1 MLSAVITKI
10 IGALFKIPLTNL
22 LGGTGMGYFSCAY
35 GLFLPVYAVSVTG
48 LPTAVAKLVAEN
60 AAFGRYANARKIK
73 RVSLILFSLIGI
85 ISAGLMILTA
95 GFFSEHIVETPLAK
109 PAVLAI
115 APSVFF
121 GCIMSVYRGYYEGL
135 RNMYPTAVSQVTEAL
150 VKLTAGLLCCKLVMD
165 FAVASPERF
174 LEIISKLQPVENLTA
189 GDLMLPYGAAAAVAG
204 VTLSSFGGMIFLILR
219 HKLRGDGISSAV
231 TAENKHTDSGKD
243 LLKALIRILV
253 PVALGS
259 LVTNLTSLI
268 DLATIVRCL
277 NSAIEKAPEYF
288 IGISVPM
295 AEMPTF
301 IYGSF
306 TGLTLTVFNLVPS
319 FTNMFGK
326 GILPSL
332 AEAWAVKDRS
342 RIEKS
347 VNSVLFVTGLAAI
360 PAGLG
365 ITFLA
370 REILEF
376 LYSARTNE
384 ILVSYQ
390 SLAVLGAGVIL
401 LSLTAPVFAM
411 LQAIGRA
418 DLPVKIMLLGVAVK
432 LLGNLL
438 LIPLPAVNITG
449 AGISTTLCYLV
460 ICAAAVLSLKKVT
473 KVKLQIGTVFVKP
486 LYAGILC
493 VMGAVPAYRFIFPHL
508 GNRISLAVS
517 IVIGGIIYLF
527 ALYLMEIRTKNQ
539 IKSLF

>member
-1 MLSAVITKI
+1 MIAKI

-35 GLFLPVYAVSVTG
+35 GLFLPVYAISVTG

-60 AAFGRYANARKIK
+60 TAFGRYANAKKIK
-73 RVSLILFSLIGI
+73 RVSLILFTLIGI
-85 ISAGLMILTA
+85 FSAGLMVLLS
-95 GFFSEHIVETPLAK
+95 GVFSEHIVETPSAK

-115 APSVFF
+115 APSVLF

-135 RNMYPTAVSQVTEAL
+135 RNMYPTAVSQVIEGL
-150 VKLTAGLLCCKLVMD
+150 VKLAAGLLFCKLTMD
-165 FAVASPERF
+165 FAVNSPTEF
-174 LEIISKLQPVENLTA
+174 LEVISKLQPVENLSA
-189 GDLMLPYGAAAAVAG
+189 EDLMLPYSAAAAVLG

-219 HKLRGDGISSAV
+219 HKLSGDGITKAM
-231 TAENKHTDSGKD
+231 TAENKYTDSGKS
-243 LLKALIRILV
+243 LLKALIKILV

-277 NSAIEKAPEYF
+277 NSAIEKAPKYF
-288 IGISVPM
+288 IGMSVPIS
-295 AEMPTF
+295 EMSTF

-319 FTNMFGK
+319 FANMFGK

-332 AEAWAVKDRS
+332 AEAWAVKDKS

-347 VNSVLFVTGLAAI
+347 VNSVLFVTGLVAI

-365 ITFLA
+365 ITALA

-376 LYSARTNE
+376 LYSSRTNE
-384 ILVSYQ
+384 ILASYQ

-401 LSLTAPVFAM
+401 LSLTAPMFAM

-432 LLGNLL
+432 LAGNLL
-438 LIPLPAVNITG
+438 LIPIPAINITG
-449 AGISTTLCYLV
+449 AGISTTFCYLV
-460 ICAAAVLSLKKVT
+460 ICVTAVSSLRRVT
-473 KVKLQIGTVFVKP
+473 GVKIRWGTVFIKP

-493 VMGAVPAYRFIFPHL
+493 IMGAVPAYNFLFPLL
-508 GNRISLAVS
+508 GNMLSLPISIA
-517 IVIGGIIYLF
+517 IGGIIYLLS
-527 ALYLMEIRTKNQ
+527 LYLLEINTKNQ